1 MEGSAEWGIHT
12 TLSVPMRT
20 WYGCLIGT
28 YHLGDEVGAK
38 SDDGYEGDDLHY
50 SHDGERS
57 AESPHVCFGHYV
69 VGGKSVYGLGW
80 YCKFWKIGREVLRAT
95 S

>member
-1 MEGSAEWGIHT
+1 MGNTYDAECADED
-12 TLSVPMRT
+12 LVR
-20 WYGCLIGT
+20 CLIGT

-69 VGGKSVYGLGW
+69 VGGSRCMGW
-80 YCKFWKIGREVLRAT
+80 DGTVNFGR
-95 S
+95 